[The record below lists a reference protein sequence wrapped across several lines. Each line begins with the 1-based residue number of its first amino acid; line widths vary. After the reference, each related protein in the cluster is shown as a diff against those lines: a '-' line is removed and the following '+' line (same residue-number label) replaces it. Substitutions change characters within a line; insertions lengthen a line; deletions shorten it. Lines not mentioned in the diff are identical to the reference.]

1 MPRSAIGMSS
11 NHKTGAVIIMSDHRV
26 AFITGGI
33 GGLGSAISAELWRQG
48 RRIIAGYH
56 PSEQD
61 QATAWLEARKAE
73 GMDATIVS
81 GDVAD
86 YAACQEMAQRIEAE
100 VGPVDILINNAGI
113 TRDKM
118 MHKME
123 LDQWNAVITVN
134 LNSVFNVTRQFVD
147 GMRTRGWGRIV
158 NISSVNGQKGQMGQT
173 NYCAAKAG
181 MHGFTKALAQEL
193 AFKGVTVNTVFPGY
207 TATPMTEAMPEDVLD
222 AIAKSIPMG
231 RLARPEEIAYTVAFL
246 TDDRAEY
253 ITGAGIAVNGGLY
266 MV

>member
-1 MPRSAIGMSS
+1 MSE
-11 NHKTGAVIIMSDHRV
+11 KRV
-26 AFITGGI
+26 AFISGGI
-33 GGLGSAISAELWRQG
+33 GGIGTSICSELWQQG
-48 RRIIAGYH
+48 RRIVAGYH
-56 PSEQD
+56 PSEQE
-61 QATAWLEARKAE
+61 QADAWLQARQSE
-73 GMDATIVS
+73 GMEVHAYA

-100 VGPVDILINNAGI
+100 VGPVDIPVNGAGI

-123 LDQWNAVITVN
+123 LDQWNAVISVN

-147 GMRTRGWGRIV
+147 GMRSRGWGRIV

-173 NYCAAKAG
+173 NYSAAKAG

-207 TATPMTEAMPEDVLD
+207 VATPMTEAMPEDVLT
-222 AIAKSIPMG
+222 AIIKTVPLG
-231 RLARPEEIAYTVAFL
+231 RLARPEEVAYTVAFL

-253 ITGAGIAVNGGLY
+253 ITGAGIAINGGLY
-266 MV
+266 MS